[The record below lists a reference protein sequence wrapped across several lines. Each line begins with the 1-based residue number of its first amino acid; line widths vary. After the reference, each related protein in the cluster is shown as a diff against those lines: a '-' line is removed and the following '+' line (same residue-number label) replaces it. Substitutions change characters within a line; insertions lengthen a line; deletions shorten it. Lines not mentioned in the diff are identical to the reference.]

1 MEAKTYHVFTFDSS
15 PDPRGFMD
23 DRSGSSLPAE
33 DVLSSRSAYCS
44 GCGWGLDV
52 SRAVVAPA
60 ISSNGFYLG
69 GFRPQR
75 SLKIIRV
82 LVATLS
88 LISAT
93 AASADKHFA
102 DRRERMLNAVQTM
115 ARAVPSHGTEISP
128 AVLEAMREVPRHELV
143 PAKVRDDAYENHPLF
158 IGHGQTISQPYI
170 VALMTSLARPAK
182 DHVVL
187 EVGTGSGYQAAVLSR
202 LVARVYTIEIVEP
215 LAQEAAA
222 NLKRIGYDNVMV
234 RAGDGY
240 KGWAEHAPFDAIVV
254 TAAANHVPQPLVDQL
269 KRGGRLVIPVGGT
282 SMSQNLMVIEKDERG
297 KAHNRAIIPVR
308 FVPLTGEGEGGPPGR

>member
-1 MEAKTYHVFTFDSS
+1 
-15 PDPRGFMD
+15 
-23 DRSGSSLPAE
+23 
-33 DVLSSRSAYCS
+33 
-44 GCGWGLDV
+44 
-52 SRAVVAPA
+52 
-60 ISSNGFYLG
+60 
-69 GFRPQR
+69 
-75 SLKIIRV
+75 
-82 LVATLS
+82 
-88 LISAT
+88 
-93 AASADKHFA
+93 
-102 DRRERMLNAVQTM
+102 MLNAVQTM

-222 NLKRIGYDNVMV
+222 NLKRMGYDNVMV

-308 FVPLTGEGEGGPPGR
+308 FVPLTGEGEGGPPSR